1 MWSRDV
7 RGGDHRRSVR
17 EGGKGE
23 KKKKEEKSTGIE
35 SGES

>member
-17 EGGKGE
+17 EGGKGKKE
-23 KKKKEEKSTGIE
+23 KKRKKSTGIE
-35 SGES
+35 LKES